1 MNTPRVQPRGRS
13 APIPPGTTPATSGVL
28 LLLLKLTSS
37 SSITDMSTCQD
48 VNPTQV
54 AADILCE
61 FLEVAVHMI
70 LYVRQLYPLGIFEKR
85 RKYNVPVQMSCHPE
99 VNKYIEDTLHCI
111 RPLLE
116 QNAVEQFVVAIVNKE
131 NKPVE
136 RFVFEISP
144 PNVASHSLD
153 EMLAGLERALR
164 AFLLKISVADSI
176 LEENPAD
183 CSFTIFVHTL
193 ENAIAS
199 TEVVQM
205 QKSFPLVQADEEEIA
220 MSSARMVPLKT
231 MSSAIFKMQMYVEES
246 STKT

>member
-1 MNTPRVQPRGRS
+1 VT
-13 APIPPGTTPATSGVL
+13 I
-28 LLLLKLTSS
+28 
-37 SSITDMSTCQD
+37 MSTRQE

-99 VNKYIEDTLHCI
+99 VNRYIEDTLHCI

-116 QNAVEQFVVAIVNKE
+116 QQRQNAVEQFVVAIVNKE

-153 EMLAGLERALR
+153 EMLAGLEKALR

-193 ENAIAS
+193 ENAMAS

-205 QKSFPLVQADEEEIA
+205 QKSFPLVQADEEEVA

-231 MSSAIFKMQMYVEES
+231 LSSAIFKVS
-246 STKT
+246 LWGGKRTDKVI